1 VGIIY
6 NDSMNETISFLEQNT
21 YLHWITVS
29 C

>member
-1 VGIIY
+1 
-6 NDSMNETISFLEQNT
+6 MNETISFLEQNT